1 MKFSEQWLRELVDP
15 DLSTDEL
22 LQQLTMA
29 GLEVDGYEP
38 VAGNTTQVIVG
49 EIEAVNKHPDADKLV
64 VCTVNH
70 GAGTHQVVC
79 GAPNAR
85 PGIKVPFA
93 LVGAQ
98 LDDFKIKKA
107 KLRGVESFGMLCS
120 EREIGISDDHEGLM
134 ELAADAPTGTDIR
147 EYLKLDDV
155 IVDLDL
161 TPNRSDCLG
170 IVGLAR
176 ETALINELDWSP
188 IDPPSVTPVIDDT
201 FPVTLDMGSGCP
213 QFVGRVVKGIDTGQQ
228 SPLWMR
234 EKLRRSGVRSI
245 DPVVDV
251 TNYVMLEMG
260 QPMHAYDLSRLS
272 GRIVVR
278 TAGDNEELTLLD
290 EQKVSIEPGTLLIT
304 DESGPIG
311 LAGIMGGLSTAVSAT
326 SVDIFLEAAFFD
338 PATIAGRARAHG
350 LNTDASHRFERGVD
364 WQGQVAAMERATAL
378 LLDIVGGSAGPIV
391 ATALDDEL
399 PVLPVINL
407 RSSRVAKLLGI
418 GIGDKEIE
426 KMLSRLGLSFETMED
441 LNDSTWQVTSASH
454 RFDLT
459 LEEDLVE
466 EISRI
471 YGYNNLPLRTP
482 NSALVMPR
490 ITETAL
496 SPMDLKRR
504 LVSRGYFEAVT
515 YSFVDPAVDA
525 LLDPTSQPVPLA
537 NPLSSEMAV
546 MRSTLWPGLIKSLI
560 YNSNRQQEQV
570 RLFEMGQCFRLSEK
584 GLVTEL
590 DQITQEMMLAGVTSG
605 LRTSENWA
613 SKSQPIDFYDVKADI
628 EAILSL
634 SGLGEYEFR
643 KTDYSALH
651 PGQSA
656 EIRRRGELVGHLGM
670 IHPRIREKLDLPP
683 ATVVFQCRVPP
694 LLNRL
699 VPVTRDVSRFPAVR
713 RDIAMLVP
721 TVHMADEIT
730 ERIKNVAGNVLINL
744 KLFDVYQGKGI
755 DPTRK
760 SLGFGL
766 TFQDPSRNLTDDE
779 ISQIVDDIVTALAED
794 FGAEQR

>member
-213 QFVGRVVKGIDTGQQ
+213 QFVGRVIKGIDTGQQ